1 MQRRGLVW
9 IGVLVLGLVCGRVA
23 AVLAEDPPAASE
35 QPAAAEQPAAPSE
48 QPAAPAEPPA
58 PPAAG
63 EETPDAARVPA
74 KPPAIETD
82 SSTEPATSPA
92 AAAES
97 DQYYELF
104 SVLVDTLDQIERNYV
119 KPISRRE
126 LIEAAINGALS
137 KLDPYSNYIAP
148 EEVARFRTSVESQFG
163 GIGIQITVD
172 DGKLKVL
179 SPLVGS
185 PAYRAGVQS
194 GDTISEIEGL
204 PTGDMTL
211 EEAVRKLKGEV
222 GTTVTVTLVHAGQT
236 EPKKVTL
243 TREIVHLETVMG
255 DTHSADDH
263 WDYMLDPV
271 EKIAYIRVTTFS
283 RDTVDE
289 LRKALEKLK
298 ADGMRGLV
306 LDLRFNPGGLLTA
319 AIEMSD
325 LFISAGKIVSTEGR
339 NSEPRVWEAHADG
352 TFEGFPMAVLV
363 NHYSASS
370 SEIVAACLQDHG
382 RAIIVGERT
391 WGKGSVQNVIELEGG
406 RSALKLTTA
415 SYLRPSGK
423 NIHRFPD
430 AKESDEWGVMPNDG
444 YEVKLRENEMR
455 EMVASRRLRDI
466 LPVHERKPAET
477 QVATPEGGTENPVA
491 KPDEAPAESKPDEAK
506 PEDAKPAEA
515 KPEESKPEEE
525 SPEAKPADGA
535 SANDSA
541 APQSAAEAKPSET
554 PDAKPA
560 EGNDDGPAEATPSEA
575 APAEDKPSED
585 GAPNDDSAPE
595 DGSAPED
602 DGAEQPIDGADE
614 AGEGSTD
621 DSKPHAGFVDRQLN
635 KALDYIRQQL
645 APKS

>member
-9 IGVLVLGLVCGRVA
+9 IGVLALGLICGRVA
-23 AVLAEDPPAASE
+23 AVLAEDPPATTE
-35 QPAAAEQPAAPSE
+35 PPAAAEQPATPE
-48 QPAAPAEPPA
+48 QPTAPAEQ
-58 PPAAG
+58 PAAG
-63 EETPDAARVPA
+63 EESPDAARVPA

-82 SSTEPATSPA
+82 TSAEPASSPA

-97 DQYYELF
+97 DEYYELF

-172 DGKLKVL
+172 EGKLKVL

-255 DTHSADDH
+255 DTHAADDH
-263 WDYMLDPV
+263 WNYMLDPV

-289 LRKALEKLK
+289 LRKALEQLK

-339 NSEPRVWEAHADG
+339 NSEARVWEAHAEG

-444 YEVKLRENEMR
+444 YEVKLRESEMR

-466 LPVHERKPAET
+466 LPVHERKPDDT
-477 QVATPEGGTENPVA
+477 QLATPEGGAEKPSEKPEA
-491 KPDEAPAESKPDEAK
+491 KPDERAPAEEAPAEAKPAESK
-506 PEDAKPAEA
+506 PEDAKPAEV
-515 KPEESKPEEE
+515 KPAET
-525 SPEAKPADGA
+525 PEAKPADGA
-535 SANDSA
+535 SAIDSA
-541 APQSAAEAKPSET
+541 APQSAAEAKSS
-554 PDAKPA
+554 
-560 EGNDDGPAEATPSEA
+560 EGNDDGPAEATPSDA
-575 APAEDKPSED
+575 TPAEDKPGD
-585 GAPNDDSAPE
+585 DDAPAGNAPE
-595 DGSAPED
+595 DGSTPE
-602 DGAEQPIDGADE
+602 DGAEQPIDGAVE
-614 AGEGSTD
+614 ADDEGSTD
-621 DSKPHAGFVDRQLN
+621 DDKPHAAFVDRQLN
-635 KALDYIRQQL
+635 KALEYIRQQL

>member
-9 IGVLVLGLVCGRVA
+9 IGVLALGLVCGRMA
-23 AVLAEDPPAASE
+23 AVLAEDAPDAPAKPSSAPADQPAPPDAKEVPAPEGAPAASDA
-35 QPAAAEQPAAPSE
+35 PATESPAEKVE
-48 QPAAPAEPPA
+48 PAAPAEA
-58 PPAAG
+58 APAALP
-63 EETPDAARVPA
+63 TADV
-74 KPPAIETD
+74 
-82 SSTEPATSPA
+82 EPADPQTD
-92 AAAES
+92 E
-97 DQYYELF
+97 YYELF

-126 LIEAAINGALS
+126 LIEAAIHGALS

-185 PAYRAGVQS
+185 PAYRAGLQS
-194 GDTISEIEGL
+194 GDTIAEIEGR

-211 EEAVRKLKGEV
+211 EEAVSKLKGEV
-222 GTTVTVTLVHAGQT
+222 GTTVTVSIVHVGQT
-236 EPKKVTL
+236 EPQKVTL
-243 TREIVHLETVMG
+243 TREIVHLETVLG
-255 DTHSADDH
+255 DSHSADDH
-263 WDYMLDPV
+263 WNYLLDPQ
-271 EKIAYIRVTTFS
+271 EKIGYIRVSTFS

-289 LRKALEKLK
+289 LRKALEQLQ
-298 ADGMRGLV
+298 AEGMRGLV

-319 AIEMSD
+319 AIEVSD

-339 NSEPRVWEAHADG
+339 NSEARVWEAQAEG

-363 NHYSASS
+363 NHFSASS

-430 AKESDEWGVMPNDG
+430 AKESDEWGVMPNPG
-444 YEVKLRENEMR
+444 YEVKLRQSELR
-455 EMVASRRLRDI
+455 ELVASRRQRDV

-477 QVATPEGGTENPVA
+477 QVATPEGG
-491 KPDEAPAESKPDEAK
+491 ESKPAEEK
-506 PEDAKPAEA
+506 PAEEKPTEAKPAEE
-515 KPEESKPEEE
+515 KPTAQPPTESSSEE
-525 SPEAKPADGA
+525 G
-535 SANDSA
+535 
-541 APQSAAEAKPSET
+541 
-554 PDAKPA
+554 KPA
-560 EGNDDGPAEATPSEA
+560 ESTPDETKPTESNAAESPSAANKPAADEPTEAPAVDEPATDAPATDTPPAEA
-575 APAEDKPSED
+575 APGDDEPTD
-585 GAPNDDSAPE
+585 GEGGTDD
-595 DGSAPED
+595 
-602 DGAEQPIDGADE
+602 ADE
-614 AGEGSTD
+614 SDEPAPRGE
-621 DSKPHAGFVDRQLN
+621 FVDRQLH
-635 KALDYIRQQL
+635 KALDYIRGQL

>member
-9 IGVLVLGLVCGRVA
+9 IGVLALGLVCGRVA
-23 AVLAEDPPAASE
+23 AVLAEDPPTTTE
-35 QPAAAEQPAAPSE
+35 PPAAPE
-48 QPAAPAEPPA
+48 QPAAPAEQ
-58 PPAAG
+58 PAAG
-63 EETPDAARVPA
+63 DESPDAARVPA

-82 SSTEPATSPA
+82 SSTAPTTSPA
-92 AAAES
+92 AATQS
-97 DQYYELF
+97 DEYYELF

-263 WDYMLDPV
+263 WNYMLDPV

-289 LRKALEKLK
+289 LRKALEQLK

-339 NSEPRVWEAHADG
+339 NSEARVWEAHAEG

-444 YEVKLRENEMR
+444 YEVKLRESEMR

-477 QVATPEGGTENPVA
+477 QVATPEGGAN
-491 KPDEAPAESKPDEAK
+491 K
-506 PEDAKPAEA
+506 PEESPAEA
-515 KPEESKPEEE
+515 KPEEAKPEEAKPDE
-525 SPEAKPADGA
+525 TKPEETPEAKPADGA

-541 APQSAAEAKPSET
+541 APQSAAGAKPSEA

-560 EGNDDGPAEATPSEA
+560 EGNNDG
-575 APAEDKPSED
+575 PAEDKPGDDAAPD
-585 GAPNDDSAPE
+585 GDAS
-595 DGSAPED
+595 D

-614 AGEGSTD
+614 ADDEGSTD
-621 DSKPHAGFVDRQLN
+621 ENSNDGGKPHAAFVDRQLN
-635 KALDYIRQQL
+635 KALEYIRQQL

>member
-1 MQRRGLVW
+1 MERRRWLIVT
-9 IGVLVLGLVCGRVA
+9 LSLGMCLGNLAALAGAEESNKQVEDAGKQAADRKTRV
-23 AVLAEDPPAASE
+23 ED
-35 QPAAAEQPAAPSE
+35 
-48 QPAAPAEPPA
+48 
-58 PPAAG
+58 
-63 EETPDAARVPA
+63 D
-74 KPPAIETD
+74 
-82 SSTEPATSPA
+82 
-92 AAAES
+92 
-97 DQYYELF
+97 YELYQIF
-104 SVLVDTLDQIERNYV
+104 ADTLDQVERNYV
-119 KPISRRE
+119 KDISRRE
-126 LIEAAINGALS
+126 LMEAAIQGVLN
-137 KLDPYSNYIAP
+137 KLDPYSNYISP
-148 EEVARFRTSVESQFG
+148 DDIGRFKSTVESQFG

-172 DGKLKVL
+172 AGKLKVL

-194 GDTISEIEGL
+194 GDTIAEIEGL

-222 GTTVTVTLVHAGQT
+222 GTTVTVTLVHAGQS

-271 EKIAYIRVTTFS
+271 EKIGYIRVSTFS

-289 LRKALEKLK
+289 LRKVLEKLK

-319 AIEMSD
+319 AIEMAD

-339 NSEPRVWEAHADG
+339 NSEARVWEAHAEG

-363 NHYSASS
+363 NHFSASS

-430 AKESDEWGVMPNDG
+430 AKESDEWGVVPNEG
-444 YEVKLRENEMR
+444 YDVKLRQSELR
-455 EMVASRRLRDI
+455 DLVASRRLRDI
-466 LPVHERKPAET
+466 LPVHEQKPAET
-477 QVATPEGGTENPVA
+477 EVATPAGSEV
-491 KPDEAPAESKPDEAK
+491 KPDESKPEESKPAEAT
-506 PEDAKPAEA
+506 PEDAKPAET
-515 KPEESKPEEE
+515 
-525 SPEAKPADGA
+525 PEAKPADDSKPAEEAKPADGSSANDGA
-535 SANDSA
+535 SPNDSA
-541 APQSAAEAKPSET
+541 APQSAAEAKP
-554 PDAKPA
+554 A
-560 EGNDDGPAEATPSEA
+560 EGNDEGPSEATPSEA
-575 APAEDKPSED
+575 VPAEDKPGDGDAPD
-585 GAPNDDSAPE
+585 GASPSDADSDTNGDEGP
-595 DGSAPED
+595 
-602 DGAEQPIDGADE
+602 EQPIDGADE
-614 AGEGSTD
+614 GSTD
-621 DSKPHAGFVDRQLN
+621 GSSPHAGFVDRQLN
-635 KALDYIRQQL
+635 KALEYIRQQL

>member
-23 AVLAEDPPAASE
+23 AVLAEDPPTTTE
-35 QPAAAEQPAAPSE
+35 PPAAAEQPAAPDQPAAPGE

-82 SSTEPATSPA
+82 SAAEPTTSPA
-92 AAAES
+92 AATQS
-97 DQYYELF
+97 DEYYELF

-263 WDYMLDPV
+263 WNYMLDPV

-289 LRKALEKLK
+289 LRKALEQLK

-339 NSEPRVWEAHADG
+339 NSEPRVWEAHAEG

-444 YEVKLRENEMR
+444 YEVKLQERETR

-477 QVATPEGGTENPVA
+477 QVATPEGGAN
-491 KPDEAPAESKPDEAK
+491 K
-506 PEDAKPAEA
+506 PEESPAEA
-515 KPEESKPEEE
+515 KPEEAIPAETKPEET
-525 SPEAKPADGA
+525 PEAKPADGA

-541 APQSAAEAKPSET
+541 APQSAAGAKPSEA

-560 EGNDDGPAEATPSEA
+560 EGNNDG
-575 APAEDKPSED
+575 PAEDKPGDDDAPD
-585 GAPNDDSAPE
+585 GDAS
-595 DGSAPED
+595 D

-614 AGEGSTD
+614 ADDEGSTD
-621 DSKPHAGFVDRQLN
+621 ENSNDGGKPHAAFVDRQLN
-635 KALDYIRQQL
+635 KALEYIRQQL

>member
-23 AVLAEDPPAASE
+23 AVLAEDPPAAPE
-35 QPAAAEQPAAPSE
+35 QPAAAQEPEASE
-48 QPAAPAEPPA
+48 QPAAPAEQPA

-74 KPPAIETD
+74 KPPVIETD
-82 SSTEPATSPA
+82 SAAEPTTSPA
-92 AAAES
+92 AATQS
-97 DQYYELF
+97 DEYYELF

-194 GDTISEIEGL
+194 GDTIAEIEGL

-263 WDYMLDPV
+263 WNYMLDPV
-271 EKIAYIRVTTFS
+271 EKIGYIRVSTFS

-289 LRKALEKLK
+289 LRKALVQLK
-298 ADGMRGLV
+298 ADGLRGLV

-339 NSEPRVWEAHADG
+339 NSEARVWEAHPEG

-363 NHYSASS
+363 NHFSASS

-430 AKESDEWGVMPNDG
+430 AKESDEWGVVPNEG
-444 YEVKLRENEMR
+444 FEVKLRQSELR
-455 EMVASRRLRDI
+455 DLVASRRLRDI
-466 LPVHERKPAET
+466 LPVHERKPEET
-477 QVATPEGGTENPVA
+477 QVATPEGGAEKPEA
-491 KPDEAPAESKPDEAK
+491 KPVDRAPAESKPDEAK
-506 PEDAKPAEA
+506 PEEATPEGAKPADT
-515 KPEESKPEEE
+515 
-525 SPEAKPADGA
+525 PEAKPADATPDGA
-535 SANDSA
+535 KPTDGATPNDSA
-541 APQSAAEAKPSET
+541 TPQTAAE
-554 PDAKPA
+554 AKPA
-560 EGNDDGPAEATPSEA
+560 EGNDDGPAEPADVPPAEAVPS
-575 APAEDKPSED
+575 EDKPGDSDAPDGDED
-585 GAPNDDSAPE
+585 SDE
-595 DGSAPED
+595 
-602 DGAEQPIDGADE
+602 PIDGADE
-614 AGEGSTD
+614 GSTD
-621 DSKPHAGFVDRQLN
+621 GSSPHAGFVDRQLN
-635 KALDYIRQQL
+635 KALEYIRQQL

>member
-23 AVLAEDPPAASE
+23 AVLAEDP
-35 QPAAAEQPAAPSE
+35 AAAPAQPAAPE
-48 QPAAPAEPPA
+48 KPAAPAEPIAPSAPA
-58 PPAAG
+58 DAPAQPEAPEAPAADPSTPDDGDDAPGEATVPATPPAA
-63 EETPDAARVPA
+63 E
-74 KPPAIETD
+74 
-82 SSTEPATSPA
+82 TSPA
-92 AAAES
+92 AAAQS
-97 DQYYELF
+97 DEYYELF

-194 GDTISEIEGL
+194 GDTIAEIEGL

-255 DTHSADDH
+255 DTHSDDDH
-263 WDYMLDPV
+263 WDYLLDPV
-271 EKIAYIRVTTFS
+271 EKIGYIRVSTFS

-289 LRKALEKLK
+289 LRKALEQLK
-298 ADGMRGLV
+298 AEGMRGLV

-339 NSEPRVWEAHADG
+339 NSEARVWEAHPEG

-363 NHYSASS
+363 NHFSASS

-430 AKESDEWGVMPNDG
+430 AKETDEWGVVPNEG
-444 YEVKLRENEMR
+444 FEVKLRQSELR
-455 EMVASRRLRDI
+455 DLVASRRLRDI
-466 LPVHERKPAET
+466 LPVHEREAAET
-477 QVATPEGGTENPVA
+477 QVATPEGGAEKPVA
-491 KPDEAPAESKPDEAK
+491 KPADSAPAESRPDDAKPDAAK
-506 PEDAKPAEA
+506 PEVSA
-515 KPEESKPEEE
+515 PEG
-525 SPEAKPADGA
+525 AKPADGA
-535 SANDSA
+535 APNDGGTANDSA
-541 APQSAAEAKPSET
+541 APQSAAEAKPAET
-554 PDAKPA
+554 PEAKPT
-560 EGNDDGPAEATPSEA
+560 EGNDDGPAEPAGVPPAEA
-575 APAEDKPSED
+575 VPAEDKPGD
-585 GAPNDDSAPE
+585 GDTPDGDSDE
-595 DGSAPED
+595 GSD
-602 DGAEQPIDGADE
+602 QPI
-614 AGEGSTD
+614 GETDDGSTD
-621 DSKPHAGFVDRQLN
+621 GSSPHADFVDRQLN